1 MSALNLSMNEFM
13 PFLSFYNRIGFAPT
27 RQKVSSAN
35 TLSDRRSFLYRSLG
49 IPNIAVRDSDIIEFG
64 PGSGENSGILISLA
78 PRSYKFVD
86 GSEVVL
92 TQLQDRLTIT
102 TFSSTSFQ
110 FSASDILDYED
121 DALYDL
127 VICEGVLPMQIH
139 PREMATHVLSFVR
152 PGGAAILSCFDSVSA
167 FSEIARRYLASSIFE
182 DLNYSERL
190 VQQLVGFFK
199 DDFTHLPGMSRKP
212 EDWVLDSIVNP
223 WLANFF
229 SLQDALEVA
238 NDGYALLGTSPRFLQ
253 DWRWFKDPTAL
264 DENTTLALAVSN
276 YRMNIHS
283 LLDARFTGQ
292 ARSDDQA
299 NSSLID
305 VTSRI
310 ATRVRGHIS
319 GNVPYESEEFG
330 EDVTQMLKT
339 TGDLHHKTRQS
350 LQGLVDWS
358 ASRDLS
364 DLEQFRSLWGRG
376 QQYIS
381 LVRLN

>member
-1 MSALNLSMNEFM
+1 MTLPT
-13 PFLSFYNRIGFAPT
+13 PFLSFYNEIGFAPT
-27 RQKVSSAN
+27 RQKMSSAN
-35 TLSDRRSFLYRSLG
+35 TLSDRRSFLYRTLG
-49 IPNIAVRDSDIIEFG
+49 IPNIAVRNSDIIEFG
-64 PGSGENSGILISLA
+64 PGSGENSGTLISLA

-92 TQLQDRLTIT
+92 TNLQDRLTT
-102 TFSSTSFQ
+102 TASSSTVAPQFTFSTSH
-110 FSASDILDYED
+110 ILDYKD
-121 DALYDL
+121 DSLYDL
-127 VICEGVLPMQIH
+127 VICEGVLPMQMN

-152 PGGAAILSCFDSVSA
+152 PGGAVILSCFDSVSA

-190 VQQLVGFFK
+190 IHQLVGFFEP
-199 DDFTHLPGMSRKP
+199 DFTQLPGMSRRP
-212 EDWVLDSIVNP
+212 EDWVLDSIINP
-223 WLANFF
+223 WLGNFF

-238 NDGYALLGTSPRFLQ
+238 TDGHALLGTSPRFLQ

-264 DENTTLALAVSN
+264 DENATLTSAVSS

-283 LLDARFTGQ
+283 LLDARFTSQ
-292 ARSDDQA
+292 ARLDDEA
-299 NSSLID
+299 NSSLIE

-330 EDVTQMLKT
+330 GDVMYMIKT
-339 TGDLHHKTRQS
+339 IEDLHPQTVQS

-358 ASRDLS
+358 VSRDSS

-381 LVRLN
+381 LARLN